1 MTPASISIRVVGSI
15 ASLRAPLRFIGVRIF
30 PVASLFNPLLF
41 SFGTSY
47 GTVRVPVGGG
57 AMITSR
63 ECRER
68 AAECRQMAERAPN
81 ATVQAILIDMVRTW
95 ERLAI
100 QAAHSRTIVAADQM
114 AFPFTAVQ

>member
-15 ASLRAPLRFIGVRIF
+15 ASLRAPLRFTGVRIF
-30 PVASLFNPLLF
+30 PVASLFHPLLF
-41 SFGTSY
+41 SLGTSM
-47 GTVRVPVGGG
+47 VRCGVPVGGG

-68 AAECRQMAERAPN
+68 AVECRQMAERAPN
-81 ATVQAILIDMVRTW
+81 ATVQAILIDMARTW